1 MVSFIM
7 ALIDDLQ
14 KKINSLEEFRDI
26 TCRVLTYIP
35 EVTSKVSKDRGFLI
49 IQSYMG
55 NSTKFSRPY
64 NEDLY
69 INQPAQFI
77 TEFTDMINL
86 LKTVNQENQ
95 SYSEN
100 EYKNVDRV
108 TYTIQQSIGIALDL
122 LGNQNANRKHVGNRF
137 EELMSLLVK
146 EIGISNKKVVLKI
159 PYEDS
164 GVYSCETDFVFSP
177 YSEVRSN
184 NTHIDEREIV
194 VSLKTTSKDRMGKI
208 FIDKIL
214 MSKFVKRDVKVIG
227 IFLNDIQR
235 KKEDKIGYTFV
246 AGLFMVYTNFLSKLD
261 GVYFVDPPLNA
272 TKEPYNKYVKTFSKF
287 LLEDA
292 YNFLRL
298 PS

>member
-1 MVSFIM
+1 MLSFLM

-14 KKINSLEEFRDI
+14 KKITHLEQFRDI
-26 TCRVLTYIP
+26 TCRVLSYIP
-35 EVTSKVSKDRGFLI
+35 EVTSKITRDRGFLI
-49 IQSYMG
+49 IQSETG
-55 NSTKFSRPY
+55 SSIKFSRPY
-64 NEDLY
+64 NEGLY
-69 INQPAQFI
+69 IDNPSEFI
-77 TEFTDMINL
+77 LEFNTL
-86 LKTVNQENQ
+86 LELLHNVDG
-95 SYSEN
+95 SER
-100 EYKNVDRV
+100 EYKSDEYSVVDRV

-137 EELMSLLVK
+137 EELISLLVR
-146 EIGISNKKVVLKI
+146 EIGISNRKVVLKI

-177 YSEVRSN
+177 YDEVRSN
-184 NTHIDEREIV
+184 NSHIDEREIV

-272 TKEPYNKYVKTFSKF
+272 TKEPYNRYVKTFSRF
-287 LLEDA
+287 LLHDA
-292 YNFLRL
+292 YKFIE
-298 PS
+298 